1 MKSYKE
7 KTNAAD
13 YNMIPVKS
21 AMLKIV
27 QIITTEETEERMGEI
42 LFMQFLLCFP
52 WEFVWQSN
60 IT

>member
-27 QIITTEETEERMGEI
+27 QIITTEGTEEIMGKI
-42 LFMQFLLCFP
+42 LSMKFYIVLTM
-52 WEFVWQSN
+52 S
-60 IT
+60 